1 MAAKYYAVRKGRNT
15 GIYRTWDECKSQVFQ
30 YAGAEYKSFTTEQE
44 ALEYIGRLKN
54 NDVQSESYAY
64 VDGSFNIVTGVYGY
78 GGFLVYNNEKY
89 IITGSGSDSEMALM
103 RNVAGEILGSMAAVE
118 KAIEL
123 GVKSVDIYFDYMK
136 LKFIDVDINKLKTFN
151 PDTIGFIKVMGTN
164 INYPFVQTLDNDYY
178 LNRSYDKTY
187 NNAGWIFLD
196 YRNNEFNDKNTIIY
210 GHGRINGTMFGSLK
224 DTLKSSW
231 QNNKDNYIIKISTE
245 KENSIWQIFSVYK
258 IATTSDYLQTSFSDN
273 EFESFINL
281 IKGRSSY
288 NFETNVT
295 NEDKVLTLS
304 TCYNDNDKM
313 VVHAK
318 LIKYVQK

>member
-1 MAAKYYAVRKGRNT
+1 MLYLNHMENVVIKKRKKLN
-15 GIYRTWDECKSQVFQ
+15 V
-30 YAGAEYKSFTTEQE
+30 
-44 ALEYIGRLKN
+44 KN
-54 NDVQSESYAY
+54 LCLLI
-64 VDGSFNIVTGVYGY
+64 F
-78 GGFLVYNNEKY
+78 FLVMLIVFLFSLIKVIMWIIDNNNTNDIIKKVANTYEINEKSY
-89 IITGSGSDSEMALM
+89 DNEVIINE
-103 RNVAGEILGSMAAVE
+103 NE
-118 KAIEL
+118 K
-123 GVKSVDIYFDYMK
+123 DIYFDYMK

-258 IATTSDYLQTSFSDN
+258 IATTSDYLQTTFSDN

-281 IKGRSSY
+281 IKNRSSY

>member
-1 MAAKYYAVRKGRNT
+1 MLYLNHMENVVIKKRKKLN
-15 GIYRTWDECKSQVFQ
+15 V
-30 YAGAEYKSFTTEQE
+30 
-44 ALEYIGRLKN
+44 KN
-54 NDVQSESYAY
+54 LCLLI
-64 VDGSFNIVTGVYGY
+64 F
-78 GGFLVYNNEKY
+78 FLVMLIVFLFSLIKVIMWIIDNNNTNDIIKKVANTYEISEKSYDNEVIINENEK
-89 IITGSGSDSEMALM
+89 
-103 RNVAGEILGSMAAVE
+103 
-118 KAIEL
+118 
-123 GVKSVDIYFDYMK
+123 DIYFDYMK

-164 INYPFVQTLDNDYY
+164 INYPFVQTKDNDYY

-231 QNNKDNYIIKISTE
+231 QSNKDNYIIKISTE
-245 KENSIWQIFSVYK
+245 KENSIWQIFSIYK
-258 IATTSDYLQTSFSDN
+258 IATTSDYLQTTFSDN

>member
-1 MAAKYYAVRKGRNT
+1 MIYLNHMENVVIKKRKKLN
-15 GIYRTWDECKSQVFQ
+15 V
-30 YAGAEYKSFTTEQE
+30 
-44 ALEYIGRLKN
+44 KN
-54 NDVQSESYAY
+54 LCLLI
-64 VDGSFNIVTGVYGY
+64 F
-78 GGFLVYNNEKY
+78 FLVMLIVFLFSLIKVIMWIIDNNNTNDIIKKVADTYEISEKSYDNEVIINENEK
-89 IITGSGSDSEMALM
+89 
-103 RNVAGEILGSMAAVE
+103 
-118 KAIEL
+118 
-123 GVKSVDIYFDYMK
+123 DIYFDYMK

-151 PDTIGFIKVMGTN
+151 PDTIGFIKVIGTN

-196 YRNNEFNDKNTIIY
+196 YRNNEFNDNNTIIY

-258 IATTSDYLQTSFSDN
+258 IATTSDYLQTTFSDN

>member
-1 MAAKYYAVRKGRNT
+1 MLYLNHMENVVIKKRKKLN
-15 GIYRTWDECKSQVFQ
+15 V
-30 YAGAEYKSFTTEQE
+30 
-44 ALEYIGRLKN
+44 KN
-54 NDVQSESYAY
+54 LCLLI
-64 VDGSFNIVTGVYGY
+64 F
-78 GGFLVYNNEKY
+78 FLVMLIVFLFSLIKVIMWIIDNNNTNDIIKKVANTYEISEKSYDNEVIINENEK
-89 IITGSGSDSEMALM
+89 
-103 RNVAGEILGSMAAVE
+103 
-118 KAIEL
+118 
-123 GVKSVDIYFDYMK
+123 DIYFDYMK

-164 INYPFVQTLDNDYY
+164 INYPFVQTKDNDYY

-258 IATTSDYLQTSFSDN
+258 IATTSDYLQTTFNDN

>member
-1 MAAKYYAVRKGRNT
+1 MVYLNHMENVVIKKRKKLN
-15 GIYRTWDECKSQVFQ
+15 V
-30 YAGAEYKSFTTEQE
+30 
-44 ALEYIGRLKN
+44 KN
-54 NDVQSESYAY
+54 LCLLI
-64 VDGSFNIVTGVYGY
+64 F
-78 GGFLVYNNEKY
+78 FLVMLIVFLFSLIKVIMWIIDNNNTNDIIKKVANTYEINEKSY
-89 IITGSGSDSEMALM
+89 DNEVIINE
-103 RNVAGEILGSMAAVE
+103 NE
-118 KAIEL
+118 K
-123 GVKSVDIYFDYMK
+123 DIYFDYMK

-164 INYPFVQTLDNDYY
+164 INYPFVQNLDNDYY

-231 QNNKDNYIIKISTE
+231 QSNKDNYIIKISTE

-258 IATTSDYLQTSFSDN
+258 IATTSDYLQTTFSDN
-273 EFESFINL
+273 EFESFISL
-281 IKGRSSY
+281 IKERSSY

>member
-1 MAAKYYAVRKGRNT
+1 MLYLNHMENVVIKKRKKLN
-15 GIYRTWDECKSQVFQ
+15 I
-30 YAGAEYKSFTTEQE
+30 
-44 ALEYIGRLKN
+44 KN
-54 NDVQSESYAY
+54 LCLLI
-64 VDGSFNIVTGVYGY
+64 F
-78 GGFLVYNNEKY
+78 FLVMLIVFLFSLIKVIMWIIDNNNTNDIIKKVANTYEINEKSY
-89 IITGSGSDSEMALM
+89 DNEVIINE
-103 RNVAGEILGSMAAVE
+103 NE
-118 KAIEL
+118 K
-123 GVKSVDIYFDYMK
+123 DIYFDYMK

-231 QNNKDNYIIKISTE
+231 QSNKDNYIIKISTE

-258 IATTSDYLQTSFSDN
+258 IATTSDYLQTTFSDN
-273 EFESFINL
+273 EFESFISL
-281 IKGRSSY
+281 IKERSSY